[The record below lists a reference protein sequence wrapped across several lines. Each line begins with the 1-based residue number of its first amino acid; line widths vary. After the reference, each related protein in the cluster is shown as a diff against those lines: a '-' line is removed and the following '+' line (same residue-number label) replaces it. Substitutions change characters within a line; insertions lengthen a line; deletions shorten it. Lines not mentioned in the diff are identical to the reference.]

1 MNFFASE
8 LSDVLIIQPRV
19 FEDERGFFL
28 ESYQKERFAAAGIPF
43 EFVQDNHSLSRKG
56 VLRGLHYQIRQAQ
69 GKLVRVIAGE
79 VFDVAVDIRRS
90 SPTFGKWVGM
100 NLSAENKTMLWI
112 PPGFAHGFYVLSEQA
127 EVLYKA
133 TDYYAPQWERTLLWS
148 DPVIGIRWPD
158 GLKPLVSP
166 KDAAGVPF
174 SQAELF
180 D

>member
-1 MNFFASE
+1 
-8 LSDVLIIQPRV
+8 
-19 FEDERGFFL
+19 
-28 ESYQKERFAAAGIPF
+28 
-43 EFVQDNHSLSRKG
+43 
-56 VLRGLHYQIRQAQ
+56 
-69 GKLVRVIAGE
+69 
-79 VFDVAVDIRRS
+79 
-90 SPTFGKWVGM
+90 
-100 NLSAENKTMLWI
+100 
-112 PPGFAHGFYVLSEQA
+112 LSEQA